1 MTLLPFLALCLLTAL
16 VALVRG
22 RHGSPRAI
30 WIGGIGLAAAS
41 LAAVVASGEPSE
53 LGGTTVAIDSYLRFV
68 LVMGCIAAIL
78 LTVLAATFDSRR
90 RAAGRGPYPIG
101 QIALAASLTLGA
113 TAIALAVPP
122 TVAPIPAAI
131 AGAAALL
138 GLLGVGRDPANLVG
152 GGHAL
157 RSTALAGALV
167 IATAALV
174 LGIGDPLAG
183 EPFAIG
189 AASLA
194 LVGAATIRIGAIPFH
209 LSIARLVPRVGLV
222 APVVVIWPAIPL
234 VIAAAA
240 VMASGI
246 APLELPLGLE
256 RGLVAA
262 LAIVTLAV
270 APLVAVTRSDVEHLV
285 AYAIVADAGLVV
297 LAFAGTDSAW
307 EGLRAWLLI
316 FAITKTA
323 LVAWAVAMRELFGT
337 SAIDDLDGWMFRA
350 PLLGVA
356 LFLIAVGTVGL
367 PGMAAFAL
375 RRDISLEAFGQP
387 LATVAL
393 VIAVGS
399 VLPYIR
405 MGLVGLYAQ
414 GVVTRRAPGERL
426 RRPPPRARDA
436 SRPLPGAVPT
446 GRPAEFTQSPR
457 EVVTPRR
464 TDPAAERAAARVGD
478 VARGLAFGNGDRL
491 GRRPSGDGRGLA
503 EPRAG
508 GVGGRPRGRGGS
520 AFRRELSLMAADIRA
535 AWALNL
541 VPAAALV
548 VLALSALALI
558 AGAGWVDLRAM
569 AAENLPGPI
578 ATQPP
583 GF

>member
-1 MTLLPFLALCLLTAL
+1 
-16 VALVRG
+16 
-22 RHGSPRAI
+22 
-30 WIGGIGLAAAS
+30 
-41 LAAVVASGEPSE
+41 
-53 LGGTTVAIDSYLRFV
+53 
-68 LVMGCIAAIL
+68 
-78 LTVLAATFDSRR
+78 
-90 RAAGRGPYPIG
+90 
-101 QIALAASLTLGA
+101 
-113 TAIALAVPP
+113 
-122 TVAPIPAAI
+122 
-131 AGAAALL
+131 
-138 GLLGVGRDPANLVG
+138 
-152 GGHAL
+152 
-157 RSTALAGALV
+157 
-167 IATAALV
+167 
-174 LGIGDPLAG
+174 
-183 EPFAIG
+183 
-189 AASLA
+189 
-194 LVGAATIRIGAIPFH
+194 
-209 LSIARLVPRVGLV
+209 V

-234 VIAAAA
+234 VVAAAA

-262 LAIVTLAV
+262 FAIVTLAV
-270 APLVAVTRSDVEHLV
+270 APLVAVTRGDVEHLV

-356 LFLIAVGTVGL
+356 LFLTAVGTVGL
-367 PGMAAFAL
+367 PGMAAFVL
-375 RRDISLEAFGQP
+375 RRDISMEVFGQP

-393 VIAVGS
+393 VVAIGS

-414 GVVTRRAPGERL
+414 GVVTRRAPDERL
-426 RRPPPRARDA
+426 RRPPPRPRDA
-436 SRPLPGAVPT
+436 NRPLPGAVPT
-446 GRPAEFTQSPR
+446 GRPAEFTQGPR

-478 VARGLAFGNGDRL
+478 VARRLAFGTGDRL
-491 GRRPSGDGRGLA
+491 GRRSPGDGRGLA

-508 GVGGRPRGRGGS
+508 ATGPPRGRGGS
-520 AFRRELSLMAADIRA
+520 AVRRELSLMTADIRA
-535 AWALNL
+535 AWNLNL

-558 AGAGWVDLRAM
+558 AGAGWVDLRAV